1 MTTRI
6 QLRRGTKTQ
15 HNSFTGAT
23 GEVTINTTDNSLH
36 VHDGTTQGGFP
47 AAKSDLANVSGA
59 INLSLSGITTTGS
72 LSIGSTQVIS
82 SARQL
87 QNIVSLDATTT
98 ATIESAIASGP
109 NDFNSLN
116 VSGVSTFSGITTHT
130 ASLFG
135 TQASFSGVVT
145 ATTFVGAL
153 TGTASSVTTNANLT
167 GDITSSG
174 NATSIAAGVIVNDDI
189 NASAGIV
196 DTKLATIATAGK
208 VSNSATTATDANTA
222 SAIVARD
229 ASGNFS
235 AGTITANL
243 TGTASTT
250 TNIPNL
256 TGAVTSVNT
265 TTSLGSF
272 SSANLATALTD
283 ETGSGSAVFATSP
296 TLVTPV
302 LGAASATSIVISS
315 GSTFTNGPVL
325 IGSGTSTGT
334 ASQRLQV
341 TGGAYVSGNLGVG
354 NTNPQNTLD
363 VGVGTIR
370 LINKSSTGRF
380 SQIYQDNNLIFS
392 NSSTNDDFDWTNSTG
407 SRMRLYGTGNLVI
420 PGTFTPTGTASQK
433 LQVDGGAYVSGNLG
447 VGNTNGEEIK
457 LFVSQGSPAA
467 NRPVALITDD
477 GTIPT
482 MTSGATLR
490 ISNDGSINSFALL
503 EAESSVGKLVFTNAG
518 NLGIGTTNP
527 GATLNVVPTATS
539 IAGLFSGTTSS
550 DMVRI
555 TQLGTGNALV
565 VEDSANPD
573 SSPFVVKG
581 DGSVGIGTT
590 NPGTGVQLDVVS
602 TTNESIRARN
612 SAIPSGYL
620 FFGVSSSDYGRI
632 GYYNGAWK
640 NIAINEGGGNVT
652 IGSTLDTGTAS
663 QPLQVTGGAYVSQN
677 LGIGTTNPTS
687 KLHVVG
693 DVSVSG
699 IITATQLS
707 TGASGT
713 GVNITTNTISGPSI
727 LTIDPAA
734 VGDDTGAVRIKGD
747 LYVDGTQF
755 IVNSTTIELADF
767 NVGIATTVGTN
778 DLLDGAGIGIGSTS
792 IRKTLTWSN
801 SSTALK
807 SSEDFDV
814 ASGKVYKIAGTSVL
828 SNNTLGSGVVTSSL
842 TSVGTLGSLNVGNV
856 YSTGIITA
864 TTFVGALTGTASSV
878 TTNANLTG
886 DVTSTGNAT
895 AIAAGVIVDADINAS
910 AAIAVSKLAASTIS
924 GVILGN
930 NLNVLTISTGL
941 SGSSYN
947 GSGAVTIAINSTVA
961 TLTGIQTL
969 TNKTLTSPTLTTP
982 SLGAATATSV
992 NASGIITANSYD
1004 IGTAAGI
1011 STTITTGI
1019 TTTAATTI
1027 DSFSTTSFRSAK
1039 LQIQIT
1045 QNTDYQASDVLIIH
1059 DGTTASIIEYGSI
1072 ATNNYLGTFNSS
1084 VSDGNCLLSINMIS
1098 ATSATVKVLSQR
1110 ITI

>member
-23 GEVTINTTDNSLH
+23 GEVTVNTTDNSLH

-145 ATTFVGAL
+145 ATAGTITTLNSTNGTITNLTGTSGTITTFNSTNGTITNLTGTAGTITTFNSTEGTITNLTGTAGTITTLNSTNGTITNLTGTSGTITTFNSTNGTITNLTGTAGTITTLNSTNGTITNLSSTNINASGIVTATSGFVGALTGLASSATQLATGRTVAITGDIAYTSGSFDGTGNVTGTGTLATVNGNIGTFGSQTLIPVVTVNAKGLVTAVTTAAVGTALTVSGDSGSVDINLLDEILTISGGTNLTSVGSGNTVTVNLDPNISLTSIVVGSGVTINASGIIASAGIITATTFVGAL
-153 TGTASSVTTNANLT
+153 TGTASNVTTNANLT

-174 NATSIAAGVIVNDDI
+174 NATSIASGVIVNDDI

-196 DTKLATIATAGK
+196 DTKLATISTAGK
-208 VSNSATTATDANTA
+208 VSNSATTATDANTNN
-222 SAIVARD
+222 AIVSRD

-235 AGTITANL
+235 A
-243 TGTASTT
+243 
-250 TNIPNL
+250 
-256 TGAVTSVNT
+256 
-265 TTSLGSF
+265 
-272 SSANLATALTD
+272 
-283 ETGSGSAVFATSP
+283 
-296 TLVTPV
+296 
-302 LGAASATSIVISS
+302 
-315 GSTFTNGPVL
+315 
-325 IGSGTSTGT
+325 
-334 ASQRLQV
+334 
-341 TGGAYVSGNLGVG
+341 
-354 NTNPQNTLD
+354 
-363 VGVGTIR
+363 
-370 LINKSSTGRF
+370 
-380 SQIYQDNNLIFS
+380 
-392 NSSTNDDFDWTNSTG
+392 
-407 SRMRLYGTGNLVI
+407 
-420 PGTFTPTGTASQK
+420 
-433 LQVDGGAYVSGNLG
+433 
-447 VGNTNGEEIK
+447 
-457 LFVSQGSPAA
+457 
-467 NRPVALITDD
+467 
-477 GTIPT
+477 
-482 MTSGATLR
+482 
-490 ISNDGSINSFALL
+490 
-503 EAESSVGKLVFTNAG
+503 
-518 NLGIGTTNP
+518 
-527 GATLNVVPTATS
+527 
-539 IAGLFSGTTSS
+539 
-550 DMVRI
+550 
-555 TQLGTGNALV
+555 
-565 VEDSANPD
+565 
-573 SSPFVVKG
+573 
-581 DGSVGIGTT
+581 
-590 NPGTGVQLDVVS
+590 
-602 TTNESIRARN
+602 
-612 SAIPSGYL
+612 
-620 FFGVSSSDYGRI
+620 
-632 GYYNGAWK
+632 
-640 NIAINEGGGNVT
+640 
-652 IGSTLDTGTAS
+652 
-663 QPLQVTGGAYVSQN
+663 
-677 LGIGTTNPTS
+677 
-687 KLHVVG
+687 
-693 DVSVSG
+693 G

-828 SNNTLGSGVVTSSL
+828 SNNTLGSGVETSSL
-842 TSVGTLGSLNVGNV
+842 TSVGTLGSLSVGNV
-856 YSTGIITA
+856 NSTGIITA
-864 TTFVGALTGTASSV
+864 TTFVGALTGTATS
-878 TTNANLTG
+878 TTNIPNLTG
-886 DVTSTGNAT
+886 DITSVNSVTS
-895 AIAAGVIVDADINAS
+895 IADDVIIDADIKS
-910 AAIAVSKLAASTIS
+910 DAAIAVSKLAASTIS
-924 GVILGN
+924 GIILGN
-930 NLNVLTISTGL
+930 NLNALTISTGL

-947 GSGAVTIAINSTVA
+947 GSGVVTIAIDSTVA
-961 TLTGIQTL
+961 TLTGTQTL
-969 TNKTLTSPTLTTP
+969 TNKTLTSPTLTAP
-982 SLGAATATSV
+982 VLGAATATSV

-1019 TTTAATTI
+1019 TTTAATAI
-1027 DSFSTTSFRSAK
+1027 DSFSTSTYRSSK
-1039 LQIQIT
+1039 MQIQIT
-1045 QNTDYQASDVLIIH
+1045 QGTDYQASDVLVIH
-1059 DGTTASIIEYGSI
+1059 NGTIANIIEYGSI
-1072 ATNNYLGTFNSS
+1072 ATNDYLGTFNSS